1 MAKITKQEAL
11 NHIGLAYLAR
21 ARGENAMFPGE
32 FFEFLKSTNE
42 TEIIVELVRFDSKY
56 ASHNVVAKALDPF
69 KYEKEDM
76 IKRYNLIG
84 KLILVNPE
92 ITENALFPITKND
105 LIFLKENYEKCMGTA
120 IDKNSLSI
128 IEKGI
133 ADRELISKKKS
144 VRNNGGQVKET
155 SGVSAYPS
163 DDKGKRPSGPL
174 YANRN
179 GSLSNSPAS
188 SRSRRIL

>member
-1 MAKITKQEAL
+1 MAKITKQDAL
-11 NHIGLAYLAR
+11 NRIGLAYLAR
-21 ARGENAMFPGE
+21 ARGENAIIPGE
-32 FFEFLKSTNE
+32 VFKFLESTNE
-42 TEIIVELVRFDSKY
+42 TEIIVDLVRFDSKY

-69 KYEKEDM
+69 KYGKEDM

-84 KLILVNPE
+84 KLILANPE

-133 ADRELISKKKS
+133 ANRELISKKKS
-144 VRNNGGQVKET
+144 VRSNGGQVKEN
-155 SGVSAYPS
+155 SWVSPYPS
-163 DDKGKRPSGPL
+163 DNKGKCPPGPL
-174 YANRN
+174 YVNRN
-179 GSLSNSPAS
+179 GSLSNSPDS
-188 SRSRRIL
+188 PRSQRIL